1 MIKVPTFWFKR
12 FHPFSILLFP
22 ISLIYILI
30 HNLNRKLKTEVKVN
44 VPIICIGN
52 LIVGGAG
59 KTSIVI
65 ALRKLLHKKFAN
77 IYVLTRGY
85 KGSHRSMH
93 FVSKTDDVDLVGDE
107 AILHKQYG
115 NVLVAKNRID
125 GAKACIDRN
134 ADLIILDDGFQSKH
148 VKKDVSFIVCD
159 AQRQFGNKM
168 CIPSGPLR
176 ETISS
181 GIKRTDAI
189 IFIQRNNEKL
199 DLNIQNKIPVFY
211 AKRIIKTNVN
221 IKKKI
226 FAFCGLG
233 NPESFFNSIRDIGF
247 KIVKRKIFPDHYSY
261 SHEEILELKKLANL
275 DNLVLITSE
284 KDILRLNKQDRKNI
298 NTVSSEILF
307 LEKKR
312 LCDFLMGEPLY
323 KKKKR
328 N

>member
-1 MIKVPTFWFKR
+1 MIKAPIFWFKK

-30 HNLNRKLKTEVKVN
+30 HNLNRKLKTEIKVN

-52 LIVGGAG
+52 LIIGGAG
-59 KTSIVI
+59 KTSVVI
-65 ALRKLLHKKFAN
+65 ALRKLLNKKFDN
-77 IYVLTRGY
+77 IYVLARGY
-85 KGSHRSMH
+85 KGSHKSIH
-93 FVSKTDDVDLVGDE
+93 FVSKTDDFDLVGDE
-107 AILHKQYG
+107 AVLHKQYG

-125 GAKACIDRN
+125 GAKACIDKN

-159 AQRQFGNKM
+159 SQRQFGNKM

-181 GIKRTDAI
+181 GIQRTDAI

-233 NPESFFNSIRDIGF
+233 NPESFFNSIMDMGF
-247 KIVKRKIFPDHYSY
+247 KIVKKKVFPDHYKY
-261 SHEEILELKKLANL
+261 SHEEILELKRLANL
-275 DNLVLITSE
+275 DNLILITSE
-284 KDILRLNKQDRKNI
+284 KDIQRVNKQDRKDI
-298 NTVSSEILF
+298 NTISSEILF

-312 LCDFLMGEPLY
+312 LCDFLFRELLY
-323 KKKKR
+323 KKR
-328 N
+328 NSN